1 MVSHT
6 CIAGHLVAL
15 PLMLLV
21 LVLVLIMLRCH
32 QRSLNPPTPQRG
44 ILPLTSKQIGLL
56 LQ

>member
-21 LVLVLIMLRCH
+21 LVLIMLWCH

-44 ILPLTSKQIGLL
+44 ILPLTSKQIGL
-56 LQ
+56 